1 MTIRYGIISTAQV
14 VPRFVAGV
22 KESMDGEVTAIASR
36 QLAKAEKMAQEL
48 AIPHAYGSYEE
59 LCQSDQVDIV
69 YVAVYNKG
77 HYDAAKLALEHNKHV
92 LLEKPFTMTSQ
103 QAKELFA
110 IAEERHLFLMEAQK
124 SVFLPITEQVVEL
137 LTKNTIGKVH
147 WMEAVMAYPNIYH
160 IDWFGSLEAGGG
172 ILRGAGTYP
181 LEYMQFLMKQT
192 PKEFAGTMV
201 FPPEKSDTQANLS
214 VTFPDNTIGSV
225 FVTVELDLP
234 AGITL
239 YGEKG
244 KIYVPNFWKT
254 KEAEVTYPDGRV
266 EKIISPF
273 ESEFVFEVEHV
284 NECLKQKRLT
294 SPVVTKEMTLQTVR
308 ILEEMYQHYQK

>member
-14 VPRFVAGV
+14 VPRFIAGV

-36 QLAKAEKMAQEL
+36 QLTKAEKMAKEL

-103 QAKELFA
+103 QAEELFA
-110 IAEERHLFLMEAQK
+110 IAEERNLFLMEAQK
-124 SVFLPITEQVVEL
+124 SLFLPITEQVVEL
-137 LTKNTIGKVH
+137 LAKDTIGKVR
-147 WMEAVMAYPNIYH
+147 WMQAVMAYPNIYH
-160 IDWFGSLEAGGG
+160 INWFDSLDAGGG

-181 LEYMQFLMKQT
+181 LEYMQFLMKQVPNET
-192 PKEFAGTMV
+192 TGTLV
-201 FPPEKSDTQANLS
+201 FPPDKSDTQANLS
-214 VTFPDNTIGSV
+214 MTFPDNTIGSL

-239 YGEKG
+239 YGENG

-266 EKIISPF
+266 EKIFASF
-273 ESEFVFEVEHV
+273 QSEFVFEVEHV
-284 NECLKQKRLT
+284 NECLQQKRLT

-308 ILEEMYQHYQK
+308 IIEEMYQRYQK

>member
-48 AIPHAYGSYEE
+48 AIPNAYGSYEE
-59 LCQSDQVDIV
+59 LCQSDEVDIV

-77 HYDAAKLALEHNKHV
+77 HFDAAKLALEHDKHV
-92 LLEKPFTMTSQ
+92 LLEKPFTMTRR
-103 QAKELFA
+103 QAEELFA
-110 IAEERHLFLMEAQK
+110 MAEEKHLFLMEAQK

-137 LTKNTIGKVH
+137 LAKDTIGKVH
-147 WMEAVMAYPNIYH
+147 WMKAVMAYPNIYH
-160 IDWFGSLEAGGG
+160 INWFSSLDAGGG

-181 LEYMQFLMKQT
+181 LEYMQFLMQQAPNEVK
-192 PKEFAGTMV
+192 GTMV

-214 VTFPDNTIGSV
+214 VTFSDNTIGSL
-225 FVTVELDLP
+225 FMTVDLDLP

-244 KIYVPNFWKT
+244 QIYIPNFWKT
-254 KEAEVTYPDGRV
+254 KEAEVTYPDGRI
-266 EKIISPF
+266 EKIIAPF
-273 ESEFVFEVEHV
+273 QSEFVFEVEHV

-294 SPVVTKEMTLQTVR
+294 SPVVTKEMTVQTVR
-308 ILEEMYQHYQK
+308 IIEEMYQHYQK